1 MSTPIYQFPS
11 PNRSSRHGRA
21 ISMLVLHA
29 TVGDFASSLAWLRN
43 PQPDHPDDRVSSHY
57 LIRKDGYTA
66 QLVPD
71 QYASWHA
78 GASAWHGLSSLDIQY
93 CSLSIELENANTGRD
108 PYPPA
113 QLRAA
118 HDLCQ
123 DKISRYNIE
132 RADVVRHLDIAIPKG
147 RKTDPAG
154 FPWAAFADGL
164 YLPSFVER
172 RYKVKQLVTAGA
184 TIRSAPR
191 TNADV
196 LGRLRAGE
204 AWTGE
209 AIPGQ
214 VVSIA
219 GFGSSNQWIR
229 DSQMRCVSSV
239 LLEEVT

>member
-1 MSTPIYQFPS
+1 MSIPIEQHPS
-11 PNRSSRHGRA
+11 PNHSSRHGA
-21 ISMLVLHA
+21 DISMLVLHA
-29 TVGDFASSLAWLRN
+29 TVGSYVSALAWLTS
-43 PQPDHPDDRVSSHY
+43 PQSRVSSHY
-57 LIRKDGYTA
+57 LIRKDGHVA
-66 QLVPD
+66 QLVQD
-71 QYASWHA
+71 DRAAWHA
-78 GASAWHGLSSLDIQY
+78 GDSFWHGLDSKAIQY
-93 CSLSIELENANTGRD
+93 CSIGIELENANTGKD

-113 QLRAA
+113 QLRVT

-123 DKISRYNIE
+123 SLISRYNIE

-154 FPWAAFADGL
+154 FPWPEFADGL

-172 RYKVKQLVTAGA
+172 RYKVKQLATGGA
-184 TIRSAPR
+184 LIRSAPR
-191 TNADV
+191 TNAAI
-196 LGRLRAGE
+196 LGHLHAGDP
-204 AWTGE
+204 WTGE